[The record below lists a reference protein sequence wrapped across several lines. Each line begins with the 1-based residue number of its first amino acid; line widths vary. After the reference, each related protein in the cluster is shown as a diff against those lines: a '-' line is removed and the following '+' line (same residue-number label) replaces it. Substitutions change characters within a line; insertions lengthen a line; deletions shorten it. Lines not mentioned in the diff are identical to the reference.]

1 MAAIKING
9 VTYET
14 DSLSDDV
21 KGHLRHLAHID
32 QEFERLH
39 MKMDVLRI
47 ARAEIG
53 ARLDNDL
60 LRAQINDAVFVG
72 NKDDHKLDASA

>member
-72 NKDDHKLDASA
+72 NKDDNKLDASA

>member
-1 MAAIKING
+1 MPAIKING

-21 KGHLRHLAHID
+21 KGHLRHLSHID

-39 MKMDVLRI
+39 MQMDVLRI

-60 LRAQINDAVFVG
+60 LRSQINGAVFMDQKSTHSAGG
-72 NKDDHKLDASA
+72 NP

>member
-60 LRAQINDAVFVG
+60 LRSQINSAVFVD
-72 NKDDHKLDASA
+72 NSAEKKLDTSA

>member
-1 MAAIKING
+1 MAEIKING

-72 NKDDHKLDASA
+72 NKDDNKLDASA

>member
-1 MAAIKING
+1 MTAIKING

-72 NKDDHKLDASA
+72 NKDDNKLDASA

>member
-1 MAAIKING
+1 MAAIKMNG

-72 NKDDHKLDASA
+72 NKDDNKLDASA